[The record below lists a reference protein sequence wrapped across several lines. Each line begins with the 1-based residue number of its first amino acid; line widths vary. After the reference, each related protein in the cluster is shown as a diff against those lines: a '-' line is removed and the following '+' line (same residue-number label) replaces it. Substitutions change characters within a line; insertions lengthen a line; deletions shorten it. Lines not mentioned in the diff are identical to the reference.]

1 MSDID
6 EWSQI
11 ILLNLL
17 LRYARLNFEKPQSL
31 KRRPGTA
38 ATKTTQIQNEANHSA
53 DETKKATSSSSSAS
67 TSQSSKKQSKKKP
80 QISLDD
86 FYGEDSDEDSSVSV
100 EEQKSND
107 TDSDEQPNT
116 QTDTN
121 LLDFGSPAP
130 ASKPEPTEALLDLPT
145 VAEEESAKEPKK
157 GMDEDLKLL
166 LASAVKLMK
175 SRNAGVLLSVTKV

>member
-67 TSQSSKKQSKKKP
+67 TSQSSKKQSKKKS

-86 FYGEDSDEDSSVSV
+86 FYGEDSDEDSSTSA
-100 EEQKSND
+100 EEQKSD
-107 TDSDEQPNT
+107 DADSDEQPKT
-116 QTDTN
+116 QADTN

-130 ASKPEPTEALLDLPT
+130 VPKPETTEAFLDLPT
-145 VAEEESAKEPKK
+145 VPEDSAREPKK